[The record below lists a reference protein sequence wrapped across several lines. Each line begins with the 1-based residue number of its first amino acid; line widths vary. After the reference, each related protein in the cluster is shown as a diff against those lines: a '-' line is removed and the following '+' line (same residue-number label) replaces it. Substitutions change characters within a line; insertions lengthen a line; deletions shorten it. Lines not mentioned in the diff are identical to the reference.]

1 MRPFA
6 ARDAAFIVA
15 LLNDPD
21 WIRYIGDKGVRTE
34 DDARGYLERGPLTMY
49 REHGLGLM
57 LVAAR
62 EGNES
67 VGMCGLIRRAN
78 LPDVDLG
85 FAFLPAHRGKGYA
98 REAAAAML
106 RHGHVRL
113 GIARIVA
120 IATPQNVRSI
130 DVLRAIGM
138 RDGGTVRMDGDDE
151 TLALFVSEAPLAD
164 KEMP

>member
-1 MRPFA
+1 MRPFGTQ
-6 ARDAAFIVA
+6 DAAFILA

-21 WIRYIGDKGVRTE
+21 WIRYIGDKNVRTLA
-34 DDARGYLERGPLTMY
+34 DAAGYLERGPLAMY

-57 LVAAR
+57 LVQTRDSGEA
-62 EGNES
+62 

-78 LPDVDLG
+78 LPHVDLG

-106 RHGHVRL
+106 DHGHRHHC
-113 GIARIVA
+113 IARIVA
-120 IATPQNVRSI
+120 IATPANARSI

-138 RDGGTVRMDGDDE
+138 RDAGAVQLAGDDE
-151 TLALFVSEAPLAD
+151 TLALFASEAPLTD
-164 KEMP
+164 KETP